1 MQIMKSTEQKT
12 ERSVVPFKQQVKQF
26 PEKVG
31 RFFSA
36 YNRRRA
42 I

>member
-26 PEKVG
+26 PEKVWSLMSCG
-31 RFFSA
+31 
-36 YNRRRA
+36 
-42 I
+42 